1 VPAGDH
7 TAYENRPEGS
17 VLQKAD
23 RGLVPEGRE
32 SARWRLEEGLM
43 GYYVPGPTVGKAE
56 FLVKEEGARQIS
68 LSDAERLADSIE
80 TAVIC
85 VVYNEGWEAALY
97 AFNTKELWR
106 TKDPNDRRPRR
117 YLAMDRARA
126 ETLTGGTDG

>member
-1 VPAGDH
+1 
-7 TAYENRPEGS
+7 
-17 VLQKAD
+17 
-23 RGLVPEGRE
+23 
-32 SARWRLEEGLM
+32 M